1 MTQKYLIG
9 ITGCSSSGKTA
20 LCHKFFKNFGKK
32 SIIIN
37 QDSFY
42 KTASGNIEDYNF
54 DIPNSIDFE
63 LFENVLKDIKS
74 NKETINIPTYDY
86 KTHKRIGFK
95 NVNIKDTKIF
105 IIDGIFLYYYQHIR
119 KLFDIKFFV
128 DTDLDICLSR
138 RIKRD
143 ITERGSTIDMVMNRY
158 EKFVKPSYI
167 KYIQPIKQYAN
178 IIIPFGSDNYPFLDM
193 FCNLLTD
200 CKNN

>member
-1 MTQKYLIG
+1 MSQKYLIG

-20 LCHKFFKNFGKK
+20 IGRKFFKNFGKK

-42 KTASGNIEDYNF
+42 KTAEGNIEEYNF
-54 DIPNSIDFE
+54 DIPESIDFE
-63 LFENVLKDIKS
+63 LFENVLQDIKS
-74 NKETINIPTYDY
+74 NKSIIRVPIYDY
-86 KTHKRIGFK
+86 KIHKRVGLK
-95 NVNIKDTKIF
+95 NIDIKDIKVF
-105 IIDGIFLYYYQHIR
+105 IIDGIFLYYYRHIR
-119 KLFDIKFFV
+119 ELFDIKFFV

-143 ITERGSTIDMVMNRY
+143 IAERGRTIDMVMTRY
-158 EKFVKPSYI
+158 KKFVKPSYI
-167 KYIQPIKQYAN
+167 KYIQPVKQYAN